1 MTSKA
6 KYIGRYVDKYDR
18 DDVDLEYEYKGK
30 IYYVHIH
37 NTEGNKPLA
46 WQHKREQARIDKE
59 LELREKDRIDKEL
72 ELREKDSRKKE
83 DCECIETV
91 DDNIK
96 YYLLDMIGI

>member
-18 DDVDLEYEYKGK
+18 DDVDLEYEYKGE

-59 LELREKDRIDKEL
+59 LELRERA
-72 ELREKDSRKKE
+72 SRKKE
-83 DCECIETV
+83 DCECIETISN
-91 DDNIK
+91 NID
-96 YYLLDMIGI
+96 YLLDMIGFN